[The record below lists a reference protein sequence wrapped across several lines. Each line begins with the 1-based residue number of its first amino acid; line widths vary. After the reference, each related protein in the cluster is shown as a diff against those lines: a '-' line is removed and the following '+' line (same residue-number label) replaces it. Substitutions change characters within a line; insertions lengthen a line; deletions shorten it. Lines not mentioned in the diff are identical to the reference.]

1 MKLKKNV
8 VSVDIWIGKVK
19 TIIQFNQELILKNWT
34 VSVEEDPETGDLILP
49 LPLDLLEEA
58 GWKEGDSLNWI
69 DQKDGS
75 WQLKKVDTT
84 SEKSV

>member
-1 MKLKKNV
+1 MEN
-8 VSVDIWIGKVK
+8 
-19 TIIQFNQELILKNWT
+19 IQHNSWT
-34 VSVEEDPETGDLILP
+34 LTVEEDPETGDAILTFP
-49 LPLDLLEEA
+49 PDLLEKA
-58 GWKEGDSLNWI
+58 GWKEGDTLNWI